1 MLYTESNEFSLN
13 LQNRIKMF
21 YNSIA
26 EKEPENE
33 YAY

>member
-1 MLYTESNEFSLN
+1 MQYKESNKFGLN
-13 LQNRIKMF
+13 LRNRIKMF

>member
-1 MLYTESNEFSLN
+1 MLYKESNKFSLN
-13 LQNRIKMF
+13 LRNRIKVF

-26 EKEPENE
+26 KKEPENE

>member
-1 MLYTESNEFSLN
+1 MPHTESNEFGLN
-13 LQNRIKMF
+13 LQNRIKVF